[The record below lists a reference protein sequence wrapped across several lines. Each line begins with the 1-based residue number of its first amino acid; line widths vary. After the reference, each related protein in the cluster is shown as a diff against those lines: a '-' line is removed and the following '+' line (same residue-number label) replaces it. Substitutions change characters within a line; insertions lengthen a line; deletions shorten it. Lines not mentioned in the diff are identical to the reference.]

1 MKFDKRIERQHKL
14 LNEEFDK
21 QILLRLDK
29 IGNMYFDKYQQVMQ
43 EVQQIVDDC
52 YSHTKLT
59 EDEYD
64 KYVYKFVDLG
74 FANKGDNRVDEIK
87 QIFKE
92 VNGDYSDIFVPLIKE
107 YIIIPLQRCG
117 INGQRVVKE
126 CQRAEFRLVQSIK
139 RYEEMQIAEID
150 NEFVSVIL
158 FASRALI
165 DYGHQGRVI
174 WKNEVENVEPLEETL
189 DDVCGIVKTDDIKFI
204 IDFALENGYSKVR
217 QTGSHAIYRHNNGQM
232 VVIPV
237 HSTIDV
243 YLGMSIQKQI
253 LERKEMVQD
262 ELRK

>member
-1 MKFDKRIERQHKL
+1 MKHDKRVERQHKL
-14 LNEEFDK
+14 LNEEFDR
-21 QILLRLDK
+21 QILSKLDK
-29 IGNMYFDKYQQVMQ
+29 IGDTYFAKYAPVMQ

-64 KYVYKFVDLG
+64 KYVYRFVDLG
-74 FANKGDNRVDEIK
+74 FANNGDNRVDEIK
-87 QIFKE
+87 RMLKE

-126 CQRAEFRLVQSIK
+126 CQRAEFRLVKSIK

-150 NEFVSVIL
+150 NEFVSVVL

-174 WKNEVENVEPLEETL
+174 WKNEVENVEVETEL
-189 DDVCGIVKTDDIKFI
+189 DEVYGVVKTDDIKFI
-204 IDFALENGYSKVR
+204 IDMAIDNGYTKVR
-217 QTGSHAIYRHNNGQM
+217 QTGSHTIWKHKNGNI

-237 HSTIDV
+237 HGKTINLE
-243 YLGMSIQKQI
+243 LGLSIQKQI
-253 LERKEMVQD
+253 IERKEMVQD
-262 ELRK
+262 EL

>member
-1 MKFDKRIERQHKL
+1 MKHDKRVEMQHKL
-14 LNEEFDK
+14 LNEEFDR
-21 QILLRLDK
+21 QILSKLDK

-43 EVQQIVDDC
+43 EAQEIVDEV

-64 KYVYKFVDLG
+64 KYVYRFVDLG

-87 QIFKE
+87 RIFKE

-126 CQRAEFRLVQSIK
+126 CQRAEYRLVQSIK

-158 FASRALI
+158 FASSSLI
-165 DYGHQGRVI
+165 SYGRQGRVI
-174 WKNEVENVEPLEETL
+174 WKNEVENVEVETEL
-189 DDVCGIVKTDDIKFI
+189 DKVYGVVKTDDIKVI
-204 IDFALENGYSKVR
+204 IDMAIDNGFTKVR
-217 QTGSHAIYRHNNGQM
+217 QTGSHSIWKHKNGNI

-237 HSTIDV
+237 HNTIDA
-243 YLGMSIQKQI
+243 YLGLSIQKQI
-253 LERKEMVQD
+253 LERKEMVRD
-262 ELRK
+262 EL